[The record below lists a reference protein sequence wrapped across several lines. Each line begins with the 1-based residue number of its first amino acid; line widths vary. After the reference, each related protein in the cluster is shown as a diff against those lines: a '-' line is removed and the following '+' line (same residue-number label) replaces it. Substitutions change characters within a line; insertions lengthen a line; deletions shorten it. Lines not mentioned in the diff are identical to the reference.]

1 MSSMV
6 FPAQVRA
13 EVLEQHAGLRELLGD
28 TVEELARQRETG
40 ERDPERLRAAGRELC
55 ARFHEH
61 LLYEDEW
68 LVPVLAVLDS
78 WGPER
83 VRELHTEHTR
93 QRRTLGGLWMMFD
106 FATDVEELATA
117 LRELAEDLLRDMD
130 AEEAGCLAAE
140 AMSAPLV
147 HVGRF

>member
-1 MSSMV
+1 MPSMV
-6 FPAQVRA
+6 FPSQVRD
-13 EVLEQHAGLRELLGD
+13 EVLEQHAALRELLGD
-28 TVEELARQRETG
+28 TLEELARQAETG
-40 ERDPERLRAAGRELC
+40 ERDAERLKVMGRELC
-55 ARFHEH
+55 TRFHEH

-83 VRELHTEHTR
+83 VRDLHTDHAR
-93 QRRTLGGLWMMFD
+93 QRRDLGSLWMMFD
-106 FATDVEELATA
+106 FATDLDEIAGA
-117 LRELAEDLLRDMD
+117 LRDVAEDMLRDMD

-140 AMSAPLV
+140 AMSAPLL